1 MSVSMSD
8 SDKLFADAYISLI
21 TSVADVLLTY
31 IILYQLTLLR
41 SASFSSSFPV
51 LFFLFPVCLSILV
64 LLGPPRL

>member
-31 IILYQLTLLR
+31 IILYQLVLFH
-41 SASFSSSFPV
+41 SASLPSTFPD
-51 LFFLFPVCLSILV
+51 FFLFPVCLS
-64 LLGPPRL
+64 